1 MCRVYGVTRSGFY
14 AWSHREKSRRRLDDE
29 QLCVRIASIHR
40 ASRETYGSP
49 RIHGKLKDAGIGVGR
64 KRVERLMRE
73 LGLKGRSAC
82 LYHRKVNLRAFYS
95 AIPNRSVG
103 VEPSGPDELWR
114 GDITYLKVGS
124 RWLYLAVVMDMF
136 SRRIVGWSLSHRKDM
151 TLTLAA
157 FNRAVA
163 NRRPDPGLIFHTDRG
178 IEYGAYAFR
187 ERLTQLGIVQ
197 SMNRPRRM
205 TDNSAMESFF
215 HSLKSDEVHGRKF
228 NTTRSIA
235 RCVRSYIPFYN
246 GTRSHSSLGLMSPRE
261 YERTRAGR

>member
-1 MCRVYGVTRSGFY
+1 M
-14 AWSHREKSRRRLDDE
+14 EDERLGLSIE
-29 QLCVRIASIHR
+29 SIHR

-49 RIHGKLKDAGIGVGR
+49 RIQGKLKEAGVRVGR

-73 LGLKGRSAC
+73 RGLQGRSAH
-82 LYHRKVNLRAFYS
+82 LYHRKVKTRAFYS

-103 VEPSGPDELWR
+103 VEPTGPDQVWA
-114 GDITYLKVGS
+114 GDITYLKVSS

-136 SRRIVGWSLSHRKDM
+136 SRRIVGWSLSHRKGM
-151 TLTLAA
+151 ELTLAA

-163 NRRPDPGLIFHTDRG
+163 NREPDSGLIFHTDRG

-187 ERLTQLGIVQ
+187 ERLVQLGIIQ

-228 NTTRSIA
+228 ATTRSIE
-235 RCVRSYIPFYN
+235 RCVRSYMPFYN

-261 YERTRAGR
+261 YERTRAGA

>member
-1 MCRVYGVTRSGFY
+1 
-14 AWSHREKSRRRLDDE
+14 
-29 QLCVRIASIHR
+29 
-40 ASRETYGSP
+40 
-49 RIHGKLKDAGIGVGR
+49 
-64 KRVERLMRE
+64 MRE
-73 LGLKGRSAC
+73 LGLKGRSAR

-151 TLTLAA
+151 ALTLAA

-163 NRRPDPGLIFHTDRG
+163 NRQPEPGLIFHTDRG
-178 IEYGAYAFR
+178 IEYDAYASR

-197 SMNRPRRM
+197 HEPAPADDRQLGDGIVLPFN
-205 TDNSAMESFF
+205 
-215 HSLKSDEVHGRKF
+215 EVGR
-228 NTTRSIA
+228 
-235 RCVRSYIPFYN
+235 
-246 GTRSHSSLGLMSPRE
+246 GTRQEVRHHPFHRTVRQELHSVL
-261 YERTRAGR
+261 